1 MIPSHNYLLVSAI
14 GTNKPDIISDFAR
27 SCAQYGCNL
36 LNTKINVL
44 GKEIAI
50 TVLLSGN
57 WGAIAKMEANL
68 STIEERLGLV
78 VQTRRTHEVDTHDK
92 LMSYTLQVIAIDR
105 NGILNEIT
113 DFLGKFSVLVE
124 EVAAHTYCTSNGTE
138 MASLN
143 LKIHIPSSAHLATFR
158 EKFMG
163 YCDDHNFDGFLEP
176 LRSH

>member
-1 MIPSHNYLLVSAI
+1 MITTHNYLLISAI
-14 GTNKPDIISDFAR
+14 GNNKPDIISDFAR

-44 GKEIAI
+44 GKEIAM
-50 TVLLSGN
+50 TVLLAGN

-68 STIEERLGLV
+68 SQIEERLGLV
-78 VQTRRTHEVDTHDK
+78 VQTRRTHEAEQKDQ

-113 DFLGKFSVLVE
+113 DFLGKFSVLTE
-124 EVAAHTYCTSNGTE
+124 EVSAQTHRNANGTE
-138 MASLN
+138 MAILN
-143 LKIHIPSSAHLATFR
+143 LKIHIPGSVHLATFR
-158 EKFMG
+158 EKFMN
-163 YCDDHNFDGFLEP
+163 YCDDHNFDGFIEP